1 MQESILQ
8 AANRR
13 ISCVLD
19 GLEQVIFE
27 LVEAADTKSA
37 AVGQAWRHWF
47 SGKAANY
54 EQDLMAAVLAVTTE
68 QALTAL
74 RTHLIP

>member
-1 MQESILQ
+1 VTDIL
-8 AANRR
+8 A
-13 ISCVLD
+13 CLD
-19 GLEQVIFE
+19 GLEKVIFA

-54 EQDLMAAVLAVTTE
+54 EQELMGAVLAVTTE
-68 QALTAL
+68 QALAAL
-74 RTHLIP
+74 RTHLVP